1 MSKSKF
7 KVSLIVRRR
16 CLEKWTVYGARNREG
31 GLAGGYLRWNRLPS
45 PSWNQGRGGEQKK
58 CFCCQ
63 SLLTLDEVDEQDGQ
77 DVERE
82 PQEVEEGQGDEG
94 GVGVQNVV
102 LVNL

>member
-1 MSKSKF
+1 M
-7 KVSLIVRRR
+7 II
-16 CLEKWTVYGARNREG
+16 
-31 GLAGGYLRWNRLPS
+31 
-45 PSWNQGRGGEQKK
+45 
-58 CFCCQ
+58 
-63 SLLTLDEVDEQDGQ
+63 LTLDEVDKQNGQ